1 MRRRISPFIVLICS
15 GTALLAQSPEQV
27 FEEGNR
33 LYREKKFSEARGTYE
48 SLLNN
53 GYLSGDLYYNLG
65 NAYYKLG
72 NIAKAILNYERGLR
86 LVPNDEDLRHNL
98 KLANLMVADKI
109 EPTPRLFFWDYW
121 DGIKE
126 AFSLESI
133 IWITYGAF
141 VLVIGSISIVILS
154 QSYQPKKVAMTGGVG
169 SALVFVVLLLVCLG
183 KISDLGRDDL
193 VVVIHD
199 IITIKN
205 SPDAKSSDAFV
216 LHSGV
221 KVQITDRVN
230 DWIKIRLADGKV
242 GWMENIAAERI

>member
-1 MRRRISPFIVLICS
+1 
-15 GTALLAQSPEQV
+15 LLAQSPEQV

-33 LYREKKFSEARGTYE
+33 LYQEKKFSEARKAYE

-65 NAYYKLG
+65 NAYYKVG

-98 KLANLMVADKI
+98 KLANLMVADRI

-121 DGIKE
+121 DSIRG
-126 AFSLESI
+126 AFSVESI
-133 IWITYGAF
+133 TWITYGAYI
-141 VLVIGSISIVILS
+141 LVIGSIGIVILS
-154 QSYQPKKVAMTGGVG
+154 RSFQTRKIAITGWAG
-169 SALVFVVLLLVCLG
+169 SALVFIVLLLVCLV

-193 VVVIHD
+193 AVVTHD

-242 GWMENIAAERI
+242 GWMENNGAERI

>member
-1 MRRRISPFIVLICS
+1 MRRRISPFIMLICS

-33 LYREKKFSEARGTYE
+33 LYREKKFSEAREAYE

-86 LVPNDEDLRHNL
+86 LAPNDEDLQHNL
-98 KLANLMVADKI
+98 KLANLMIVDKI
-109 EPTPRLFFWDYW
+109 ELTPRLFFWDYW

-154 QSYQPKKVAMTGGVG
+154 RSYQPKKVAMTGGAG
-169 SALVFVVLLLVCLG
+169 SALVFIVLLSVCLA

>member
-1 MRRRISPFIVLICS
+1 MRRTISYFLMLICS

-27 FEEGNR
+27 FEEANR
-33 LYREKKFSEARGTYE
+33 LYQEKKFSAARDAYE
-48 SLLNN
+48 SLLHN
-53 GYLSGDLYYNLG
+53 GYASGDLYYNLG

-72 NIAKAILNYERGLR
+72 NTAKAILNYERGLR
-86 LVPNDEDLRHNL
+86 VVPNDEDLRHNL
-98 KLANLMVADKI
+98 NLANLMVANKI
-109 EPTPRLFFWDYW
+109 EPTPQLFIWDYW
-121 DGIKE
+121 GSVKA
-126 AFSLESI
+126 AFSVESI

-141 VLVIGSISIVILS
+141 VLVIGSLS
-154 QSYQPKKVAMTGGVG
+154 MVVLSRSYQGKKVAITGGAG
-169 SALVFVVLLLVCLG
+169 SALVFIVLLSVCLA
-183 KISDLGRDDL
+183 KIADLNRADL
-193 VVVIHD
+193 AVVTND

-242 GWMENIAAERI
+242 GWMEETSAERI

>member
-1 MRRRISPFIVLICS
+1 M
-15 GTALLAQSPEQV
+15 A
-27 FEEGNR
+27 
-33 LYREKKFSEARGTYE
+33 
-48 SLLNN
+48 
-53 GYLSGDLYYNLG
+53 
-65 NAYYKLG
+65 
-72 NIAKAILNYERGLR
+72 
-86 LVPNDEDLRHNL
+86 PNDEDLQHNL
-98 KLANLMVADKI
+98 KLANLMVVDKI
-109 EPTPRLFFWDYW
+109 ELTPRLFFWDYW
-121 DGIKE
+121 DGIKG

-154 QSYQPKKVAMTGGVG
+154 QSYQPKKVVMTGGAG

-193 VVVIHD
+193 AVVIHD

-230 DWIKIRLADGKV
+230 EWIKIRLADGKV